1 MSCCFG
7 NNTNGTEPQKS
18 ILEQSDLPLDQPI
31 IPVTKPSDPKIEYS
45 ITVKT
50 GDFRNSGTNGPVY
63 INIFSRDNKQTEDLL
78 LTAPDK
84 PFTQSSTRKFQV
96 YATDIGKPQRII
108 IRHEDKSTGWYVDYI
123 EISVHNFL
131 IRFVA
136 NRWLNQLKNDR
147 KLDIELF
154 GSEQPAVL
162 YNIEIQTGD
171 EQIEILDSPVYM
183 QIYGT
188 TTTTPKFFLE
198 SKNPS
203 FKKDTLSKFSIS
215 SNNVGEIERIVIGHE
230 GLGKVNDWYLKT
242 LKVQMLGQQQEYV
255 VDKWLSPTQGEQR
268 LFVELSKEKPPSPL
282 PAPPPPSPKYI
293 ITIQTGDVPQQET
306 TENIEITIRG
316 SDEQIDKILLKD
328 YAKFN
333 NEQLFQ
339 KGNVDEFE
347 IDHTDIG
354 NIESI
359 TIGFSDSQ
367 QNIAW
372 LLESINIQYKENT
385 YHFQSQCWLSNRLG
399 SNFSWVTI
407 KPDESNDD
415 INYKVTVVTG
425 ESGIDANVIL
435 CIYGDDE
442 TTTTNL
448 ALKTTKDGSDAKF
461 DRESTVEFDLKA
473 VDVGKIKKINIGHD
487 GKGSEQQWFLKSI
500 KIEKNDELY
509 TFTANRWLSE
519 EKDDQKTFIDL
530 LPDEQKPPTP
540 VPIKDQ
546 ANYIITIITSS
557 EKDAGTD
564 SNVLMTI
571 FGDKDQTKQF
581 QLINTKQGEKALFES
596 GTTNEFEMELDD
608 VGNVNKISIGH
619 DGIGFQPNWNLESVQ
634 IQKGSDIYNFV
645 AKKVLDDSATFIDLT
660 PTSSSIKRQSIFFF
674 SSSIVIFTGATPSSE
689 SINIKTPRSITPE
702 QKSITIKEITYK
714 ISIQTDSYQKDIM
727 EDNASFYMIIHGENN
742 QTQKLY
748 LKDGLT
754 SDKKILFA
762 KDEKTEFEFQT
773 IDVGKIIKIIIGRD
787 DSQTTDTWHVD
798 NITIKQN
805 DEIITFNAEQTI
817 EPNSQIELYPST
829 IPKKTEITYKI
840 ILKTGPYQ
848 EEGNDSNIYLTI
860 FGQNSQ
866 TKKIPLNKTTKINK
880 KIIFKKDD
888 TIEFE
893 FKTNDVGKIS
903 KVILS
908 QNLNEHG
915 IRWHIDNLTI
925 KQNNETTTFNV
936 KRKIEKYTEI
946 VLVPSSLRKKSET
959 SQKLIKTSDSVSK
972 VVVKIKGK

>member
-215 SNNVGEIERIVIGHE
+215 SNNVGEIDRIVIGHE

-242 LKVQMLGQQQEYV
+242 IKVQMLGQQQEYV

-282 PAPPPPSPKYI
+282 PAPPPPPSPKYI

-306 TENIEITIRG
+306 TENIEITVRG

-339 KGNVDEFE
+339 KGNLDEFE

-367 QNIAW
+367 QNTAC
-372 LLESINIQYKENT
+372 
-385 YHFQSQCWLSNRLG
+385 FQSQCWLSNRLG

-407 KPDESNDD
+407 KPDESNDGF
-415 INYKVTVVTG
+415 NP
-425 ESGIDANVIL
+425 
-435 CIYGDDE
+435 
-442 TTTTNL
+442 
-448 ALKTTKDGSDAKF
+448 
-461 DRESTVEFDLKA
+461 
-473 VDVGKIKKINIGHD
+473 
-487 GKGSEQQWFLKSI
+487 
-500 KIEKNDELY
+500 
-509 TFTANRWLSE
+509 
-519 EKDDQKTFIDL
+519 L
-530 LPDEQKPPTP
+530 L
-540 VPIKDQ
+540 
-546 ANYIITIITSS
+546 
-557 EKDAGTD
+557 
-564 SNVLMTI
+564 
-571 FGDKDQTKQF
+571 
-581 QLINTKQGEKALFES
+581 
-596 GTTNEFEMELDD
+596 
-608 VGNVNKISIGH
+608 
-619 DGIGFQPNWNLESVQ
+619 
-634 IQKGSDIYNFV
+634 
-645 AKKVLDDSATFIDLT
+645 
-660 PTSSSIKRQSIFFF
+660 SIF
-674 SSSIVIFTGATPSSE
+674 
-689 SINIKTPRSITPE
+689 
-702 QKSITIKEITYK
+702 
-714 ISIQTDSYQKDIM
+714 
-727 EDNASFYMIIHGENN
+727 
-742 QTQKLY
+742 
-748 LKDGLT
+748 
-754 SDKKILFA
+754 
-762 KDEKTEFEFQT
+762 
-773 IDVGKIIKIIIGRD
+773 
-787 DSQTTDTWHVD
+787 
-798 NITIKQN
+798 
-805 DEIITFNAEQTI
+805 
-817 EPNSQIELYPST
+817 NST
-829 IPKKTEITYKI
+829 
-840 ILKTGPYQ
+840 
-848 EEGNDSNIYLTI
+848 
-860 FGQNSQ
+860 
-866 TKKIPLNKTTKINK
+866 
-880 KIIFKKDD
+880 
-888 TIEFE
+888 
-893 FKTNDVGKIS
+893 
-903 KVILS
+903 
-908 QNLNEHG
+908 
-915 IRWHIDNLTI
+915 
-925 KQNNETTTFNV
+925 
-936 KRKIEKYTEI
+936 
-946 VLVPSSLRKKSET
+946 
-959 SQKLIKTSDSVSK
+959 
-972 VVVKIKGK
+972 

>member
-1 MSCCFG
+1 
-7 NNTNGTEPQKS
+7 
-18 ILEQSDLPLDQPI
+18 
-31 IPVTKPSDPKIEYS
+31 
-45 ITVKT
+45 
-50 GDFRNSGTNGPVY
+50 
-63 INIFSRDNKQTEDLL
+63 
-78 LTAPDK
+78 
-84 PFTQSSTRKFQV
+84 
-96 YATDIGKPQRII
+96 
-108 IRHEDKSTGWYVDYI
+108 
-123 EISVHNFL
+123 
-131 IRFVA
+131 
-136 NRWLNQLKNDR
+136 
-147 KLDIELF
+147 
-154 GSEQPAVL
+154 
-162 YNIEIQTGD
+162 
-171 EQIEILDSPVYM
+171 
-183 QIYGT
+183 
-188 TTTTPKFFLE
+188 
-198 SKNPS
+198 
-203 FKKDTLSKFSIS
+203 
-215 SNNVGEIERIVIGHE
+215 
-230 GLGKVNDWYLKT
+230 
-242 LKVQMLGQQQEYV
+242 
-255 VDKWLSPTQGEQR
+255 
-268 LFVELSKEKPPSPL
+268 
-282 PAPPPPSPKYI
+282 
-293 ITIQTGDVPQQET
+293 
-306 TENIEITIRG
+306 
-316 SDEQIDKILLKD
+316 
-328 YAKFN
+328 
-333 NEQLFQ
+333 
-339 KGNVDEFE
+339 
-347 IDHTDIG
+347 
-354 NIESI
+354 
-359 TIGFSDSQ
+359 
-367 QNIAW
+367 
-372 LLESINIQYKENT
+372 
-385 YHFQSQCWLSNRLG
+385 
-399 SNFSWVTI
+399 
-407 KPDESNDD
+407 
-415 INYKVTVVTG
+415 
-425 ESGIDANVIL
+425 
-435 CIYGDDE
+435 

-487 GKGSEQQWFLKSI
+487 GKGDEQQWFLKSI
-500 KIEKNDELY
+500 AIEKNDELY
-509 TFTANRWLSE
+509 TFQANRWLSE

-530 LPDEQKPPTP
+530 LPVEQKPPTP

-581 QLINTKQGEKALFES
+581 QLINTKQGEKASFES
-596 GTTNEFEMELDD
+596 GTINEFEMELDD
-608 VGNVNKISIGH
+608 VGNINKINIGH
-619 DGIGFQPNWNLESVQ
+619 DGIGFQPSWNLESVQ
-634 IQKGSDIYNFV
+634 IQKGSDTYNFV
-645 AKKVLDDSATFIDLT
+645 AKKVLDDSTTFIDLT
-660 PTSSSIKRQSIFFF
+660 PTPSR
-674 SSSIVIFTGATPSSE
+674 ATPSSE

-702 QKSITIKEITYK
+702 QKSVSIKEIAYK

-754 SDKKILFA
+754 SNKKVLFA

-787 DSQTTDTWHVD
+787 DSQTKDTWHVD

-817 EPNSQIELYPST
+817 EPNSQIELYPSI

-860 FGQNSQ
+860 FGQNGQ

-880 KIIFKKDD
+880 KMIFKKDD